1 MAGGRTEGSH
11 RKHVTIA
18 GEKKKKKKKRE
29 MSDSISRGKKTQA
42 K

>member
-18 GEKKKKKKKRE
+18 GEKKKNKKRE